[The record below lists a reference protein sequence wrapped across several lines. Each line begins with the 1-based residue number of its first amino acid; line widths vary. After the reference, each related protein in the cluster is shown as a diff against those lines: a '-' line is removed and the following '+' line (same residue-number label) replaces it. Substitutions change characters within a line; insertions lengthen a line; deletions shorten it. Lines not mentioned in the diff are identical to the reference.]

1 MILPLVGRHLAVRK
15 NSQDCLRGFYAG
27 CRRLDEHLRKRG
39 GGGGGEGRDFLVG
52 DRLTLADVFVVGEML
67 FGVRIFHQVLAAEY
81 PALLRWFHG
90 VHEQPL
96 LRDVVGEFSEIKLP
110 IPELEERS

>member
-1 MILPLVGRHLAVRK
+1 MILPLVGRHLTVRK

-27 CRRLDEHLRKRG
+27 CRRLDEHLQKRG
-39 GGGGGEGRDFLVG
+39 GGEGCDFLVG
-52 DRLTLADVFVVGEML
+52 DRLTLADVFVIGEML
-67 FGVRIFHQVLAAEY
+67 FGVRVFHKVLAAEY

-96 LRDVVGEFSEIKLP
+96 LRDVVGEFSEIKVP
-110 IPELEERS
+110 IPKLEERS